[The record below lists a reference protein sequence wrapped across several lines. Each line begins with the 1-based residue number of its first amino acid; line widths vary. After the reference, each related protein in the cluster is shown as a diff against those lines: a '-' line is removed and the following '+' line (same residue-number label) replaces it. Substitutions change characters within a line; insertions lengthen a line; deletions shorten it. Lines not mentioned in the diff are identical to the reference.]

1 MSGIEPWSPPAEI
14 SADGPDPIF
23 AAIETHRAGL
33 AAHEA
38 AVGFGKKRWG
48 RRSPPRWPVAIRDRM
63 NAINAAD
70 DAAMAFF
77 DIKPTT
83 IAGASALLQYVTS
96 QAEEVFPDNLVDD
109 DEKVI
114 SFGRA
119 IAGHVGDA
127 LGKITQPA

>member
-1 MSGIEPWSPPAEI
+1 MVES
-14 SADGPDPIF
+14 DD
-23 AAIETHRAGL
+23 
-33 AAHEA
+33 
-38 AVGFGKKRWG
+38 
-48 RRSPPRWPVAIRDRM
+48 PRWPVAIRDRM